1 MADDQNQLPLGS
13 NGGNNPEENAK
24 TPDTAPAGSGGDGG
38 NTPTGPG
45 AAFMIPIN
53 IEEEMRRSYLDYS
66 MSVIIG
72 RALPDVRDGLK
83 PVHRRI
89 LYAMQEMGLQANKK
103 YTKCAKVV
111 GHAMGNYHPHGDSA
125 IYDAMVRLAQP
136 FSMRYPLVDGQG
148 NFGSVD
154 GDPPAAMRYTEARMM
169 KITGEMLADIDMDT
183 VDFTPNYDEST
194 LEPTVL
200 PARFPNLIVNGS
212 SGIAVGMATNIPP
225 HNLTEIINAT
235 ISLVNATGL
244 SRDEELDLV
253 MQTVQGPD
261 FPTGGFIFGKRNIRE
276 SYRTGRGRYLMRAK
290 CSTEDLKGGREAIIV
305 SEIPYQVN
313 KNNLIKR
320 IAELV
325 TDKIIDD
332 ISDVRDESDRDGM
345 RIVIELKRGAQPE
358 IVLNQLYKN
367 TSMQESFSM
376 IFLAVHNGQPR
387 ELPLPDA
394 IRAFIDHRIDV
405 VRRRTAFL
413 LGKARER
420 EHTLLGLQIAL
431 DHLDQV
437 IRIIRNSS
445 NRADARENLFGYF
458 SGRSINLRG
467 TELQGV
473 TLDPN
478 KYGIDK
484 TLLGSAIAPAGAAG
498 TLILSY
504 RQIDAILELQL
515 YRLTQLSI
523 DELLNEL
530 AKVRENIAYYESILA
545 SEKLLR
551 GVIVSELEEVRDKY
565 GDVRRTQIVDETAEL
580 QLEDLIADEQVAVT
594 VSHSGYLKRT
604 PISTY
609 RQQRRGGTGRLGM
622 KTREEDFV
630 ASLIVDSTHA
640 YLLFF
645 TNTGR
650 VFWMKIYEIPDVGAA
665 GKGKHMASMLALQ
678 PGEKIVNY
686 LAVRNLKEEGKYV
699 FFATRDGIVK
709 KTPLTDFSNVMA
721 RGIIAINIDK
731 DDELIGVRI
740 TSGDDVVF
748 LATREGMA
756 IRFEEKYDPEKSGG
770 LRPMGRNAG
779 GNKGITLKKG
789 DYVIGVAVTP
799 SEDSRNR
806 KRLELAAKLD
816 AANGITHTPA
826 LLQEIKD
833 GTALKPSATDAL
845 KGTGFSP
852 SVEEAL
858 KKGASAP
865 EGAKP
870 NKPSLLIQVLQAIAD
885 LQKAK
890 SNVPLELEGDPNENV
905 VEAAAPEEHAARL
918 EALDKEIG
926 ITPCLILTVSENG
939 FGKRTDVDA
948 YRLQSRGGKG
958 VINMRTTPKIG
969 KVSSIQLVDETT
981 ELMVISQFGK
991 IIRIDTKSIRAAG
1004 RATMGVKLLDLDDA
1018 DKVAAAVTI
1027 PNEEKNEEEKPL
1039 VQ

>member
-1 MADDQNQLPLGS
+1 MADDQNKLPLGPD
-13 NGGNNPEENAK
+13 G
-24 TPDTAPAGSGGDGG
+24 TPGDPQDAQNTAGSGPGENADAIAASGADGG
-38 NTPTGPG
+38 ATPPGSTGPG
-45 AAFMIPIN
+45 ALFMIPIN

-154 GDPPAAMRYTEARMM
+154 GDPPAAMRYTEARLQ
-169 KITGEMLADIDMDT
+169 KIAGEMLADIDMDT

-225 HNLTEIINAT
+225 HNLTEIINAA
-235 ISLVNATGL
+235 IMLVNEPNST
-244 SRDEELDLV
+244 LDDVL
-253 MQTVQGPD
+253 QHVQGPD

-276 SYRTGRGRYLMRAK
+276 SYRTGRGRFLMRAK
-290 CSTEDLKGGREAIIV
+290 CSTEDLKGGRESIIV

-325 TDKIIDD
+325 TDKIVDD

-358 IVLNQLYKN
+358 IVLNQLFKN
-367 TSMQESFSM
+367 TQMQESFSM

-394 IRAFIDHRIDV
+394 IKAFIEHRIDV

-420 EHTLLGLQIAL
+420 EHILLGYQIAL

-445 NRADARENLFGYF
+445 SRADARENLFSFF
-458 SGRSINLRG
+458 SGRRINLRG
-467 TELQGV
+467 TELDGV
-473 TLDPN
+473 TLDPA
-478 KYGIDK
+478 KYGVDS
-484 TLLGSAIAPAGAAG
+484 TLLGTAFAPRAGDSA

-515 YRLTQLSI
+515 YRLTQLSM
-523 DELLNEL
+523 DELFREL
-530 AKVRENIAYYESILA
+530 GVVRENIAEYESILA
-545 SEKLLR
+545 SEKKLR
-551 GVIVSELEEVRDKY
+551 AVIVGELTEIRDKY
-565 GDVRRTQIVDETAEL
+565 GDIRRTQIVDETAEL

-604 PISTY
+604 PISVY

-630 ASLIVDSTHA
+630 ASLIIDSTHS

-650 VFWMKIYEIPDVGAA
+650 VFWLKIYEIPDVGAA
-665 GKGKHMASMLALQ
+665 GKGKHMANILALQ
-678 PGEKIVNY
+678 PGEKIVSY
-686 LAVRNLKEEGKYV
+686 LAVRDLKEEGKFV
-699 FFATRDGIVK
+699 FFATREGIVK
-709 KTPLTDFSNVMA
+709 KTPLVDFSNVMA

-731 DDELIGVRI
+731 DDELIAVRV

-756 IRFEEKYDPEKSGG
+756 IRFEERYDSERSGG

-779 GNKGITLKKG
+779 GNKGITLRKS
-789 DYVIGVAVTP
+789 DYVIGAAVTP
-799 SEDSRNR
+799 SESSRNR
-806 KRLELAAKLD
+806 KRLEFAAKYDATNPPRAGKPTVLD
-816 AANGITHTPA
+816 
-826 LLQEIKD
+826 
-833 GTALKPSATDAL
+833 
-845 KGTGFSP
+845 
-852 SVEEAL
+852 
-858 KKGASAP
+858 
-865 EGAKP
+865 
-870 NKPSLLIQVLQAIAD
+870 QVQQAIDEIAR
-885 LQKAK
+885 AK
-890 SNVPLELEGDPNENV
+890 SNVPLELEGDPSEVV
-905 VEAAAPEEHAARL
+905 VEAATPINHSDRL
-918 EALDKEIG
+918 DALDKLLG

-969 KVSSIQLVDETT
+969 KVSAIQLVDETT

-991 IIRIDTKSIRAAG
+991 IIRIDTKTIRAAG
-1004 RATMGVKLLDLDDA
+1004 RATMGVKLLDLDSD

-1027 PNEEKNEEEKPL
+1027 PPEDVKEGEDKPL
-1039 VQ
+1039 IN